1 MSPRFSG
8 QGSAELLRV
17 ADGFLLAIDVERGAS
32 VRTLEA
38 YGADLRR
45 YLDFLEQGG
54 RDQVDKIVRRDVLN
68 FLQSCEEA
76 GLGPRSRA
84 RVLSSVRGFHR
95 WACESGMA
103 SDDPTD
109 DLRGPRLPRSL
120 PRALRPADISRLL
133 SSLDTGHRLYDRDL
147 AIIEL
152 MYSCGFRASE
162 LCSLPV
168 EALDFREAWV
178 RIRGKGDKE
187 RIVPVGLPAL
197 AAVVRWRD
205 GLRPQLIKVGSR
217 PELFVNARGSG
228 LSRMGLWKI
237 LRRSA
242 ARCGLEDRISPHVLR
257 HCFATHLLQGGA
269 DLRAVQELLGHA
281 DVRTTQIYTKLDRQ
295 HLLRLHRDCHPRS
308 GASG

>member
-1 MSPRFSG
+1 MSTRFSG
-8 QGSAELLRV
+8 DASAELLRV

-45 YLDFLEQGG
+45 YLDFLEQRG
-54 RDQVDKIVRRDVLN
+54 RVQVDTIIRRDVLDY
-68 FLQSCEEA
+68 LQSCEEG
-76 GLGPRSRA
+76 GLGARSRA
-84 RVLSSVRGFHR
+84 RMLSSVRGFHR
-95 WACESGMA
+95 WACESGLA
-103 SDDPTD
+103 GDDPTD

-120 PRALRPADISRLL
+120 PRALNPSDISRLL
-133 SSLDTGHRLYDRDL
+133 SSLDPGHRLYDRDR

-162 LCSLPV
+162 LCTLPV
-168 EALDFREAWV
+168 EALDFGEAWV

-197 AAVVRWRD
+197 EAVVRWRD
-205 GLRPQLIKVGSR
+205 GLRPQLIKGASR
-217 PELFVNARGSG
+217 PELFVNARGTG

-237 LRRSA
+237 LRRAA

-281 DVRTTQIYTKLDRQ
+281 DVRTTQIYTKLDQQ

-308 GASG
+308 GAAG

>member
-1 MSPRFSG
+1 MRPRFPG
-8 QGSAELLRV
+8 GGSAELLRV

-45 YLDFLEQGG
+45 YLDFLEQEG
-54 RDQVDKIVRRDVLN
+54 RDRVEEIARRDVLD
-68 FLQSCEEA
+68 FLQSREA
-76 GLGPRSRA
+76 EGLGPRSRA
-84 RVLSSVRGFHR
+84 RMLSSVRGFHR
-95 WACESGMA
+95 WACESGLA
-103 SDDPTD
+103 TDDPTD

-120 PRALRPADISRLL
+120 PRALRPSDIGRLL
-133 SSLDTGHRLYDRDL
+133 SSLDPAHRLYERDR

-168 EALDFREAWV
+168 EAIDFAEAWV

-187 RIVPVGLPAL
+187 RVVPVGLPAL
-197 AAVVRWRD
+197 EAVERWRD
-205 GLRPQLIKVGSR
+205 GLRLQLIKGGSR
-217 PELFVNARGSG
+217 PELFLNARGSG

-237 LRRSA
+237 LRRGA

-269 DLRAVQELLGHA
+269 DLRVVQELLGHA

-295 HLLRLHRDCHPRS
+295 HLLRLHRECHPRS
-308 GASG
+308 GAVG